1 MTTNWSLRSRLAV
14 SLAIFGGMVSLILAS
29 IIYIASADL
38 EARLIDDTLNAE
50 LDDFIA
56 RRHRNPLSLPER
68 TATIRAYVVTEKAN
82 TKLIPDR
89 VKSLEPGLHA
99 IQLEGVSYRAAVR
112 AVDNERFVVLYDT
125 SALRQREAGFITLLL
140 MSVLLVTILSALAG
154 RLLAVRLIAPVNE
167 LARRVSELRPEDES
181 PPLAEEFPW
190 IEVRRLAEDFDIY
203 LQRLHDFI
211 ERERLFTGDISH
223 ELRTPLAVI
232 NGATELLLT
241 DKTLDPRIQK
251 RVLRIARA
259 TSSME
264 EISVALLALAREKGD
279 ASSRSIECDVETVAG
294 EVIEHYQALFQHK
307 AVEILLDVKAPLKL
321 HADHAILSMVLGNLL
336 RNALSFTEQG
346 QVVIKIDEHSIQV
359 EDSGPGL
366 GTDTPEDL
374 FQPYVQGNHSSSGA
388 GLGLSLVWRLCE
400 LSGWKVVLSN
410 RSEGGTRV
418 VLQLTPA
425 EDFIDSVEQGSS

>member
-1 MTTNWSLRSRLAV
+1 MTTNWSLRSRLAIT
-14 SLAIFGGMVSLILAS
+14 LAIFGGMVSLILAT

-68 TATIRAYVVTEKAN
+68 TATIRAYVVTEQSN

-89 VKSLEPGLHA
+89 VKTLQPGLHA
-99 IQLEGVSYRAAVR
+99 IQLEGISYRAAVR
-112 AVDNERFVVLYDT
+112 AVANERFVVLYDT
-125 SALRQREAGFITLLL
+125 SALRQREAGFITLLST
-140 MSVLLVTILSALAG
+140 SVLLVTLLSALAG
-154 RLLAVRLIAPVNE
+154 RLLAARLIAPVNE

-190 IEVRRLAEDFDIY
+190 IEVRRLAQDFDIY

-211 ERERLFTGDISH
+211 ERERLFTGDVSH

-232 NGATELLLT
+232 NGATELLLS

-259 TSSME
+259 SNSME

-279 ASSRSIECDVETVAG
+279 ASSRSIECDVEIVAR

-307 AVEILLDVKAPLKL
+307 AVEILLDVKSPLKL
-321 HADHAILSMVLGNLL
+321 HADHAVLSMVLGNLL
-336 RNALSFTEQG
+336 RNALNFTEQG
-346 QVVIKIDEHSIQV
+346 QVVIKI
-359 EDSGPGL
+359 
-366 GTDTPEDL
+366 
-374 FQPYVQGNHSSSGA
+374 
-388 GLGLSLVWRLCE
+388 R
-400 LSGWKVVLSN
+400 
-410 RSEGGTRV
+410 
-418 VLQLTPA
+418 
-425 EDFIDSVEQGSS
+425 